1 MSGRAS
7 RRVRHDAELLPTR
20 ERFAQGDIVRV
31 VEAIVDVQ
39 GERCRP
45 YRGLD
50 TLERMERAQTIN
62 RQERRAGDKFHD
74 LFRRAMLDR
83 LRAADPG
90 RLPVILANGNGDR
103 AADGDEAARLVV
115 LSALDALGGLQ
126 TETGSCAWYVLGCE
140 FPLVDWAVSVSRGG
154 RRVSKLMASGILLSD
169 LQILRRYFGC

>member
-83 LRAADPG
+83 LRAADPT
-90 RLPVILANGNGDR
+90 RLPVLLNGNGGR

-140 FPLVDWAVSVSRGG
+140 FPLVTWAVSVSRGG

>member
-39 GERCRP
+39 GERCWP

-83 LRAADPG
+83 LRAADPT
-90 RLPVILANGNGDR
+90 RLPVLLNGNGGR

-140 FPLVDWAVSVSRGG
+140 FPLVNWAVSVSRGG

>member
-39 GERCRP
+39 GERCWP

-83 LRAADPG
+83 LRAADPT
-90 RLPVILANGNGDR
+90 RLPVLLNGNGGR

-140 FPLVDWAVSVSRGG
+140 FPLVDWAVAVSRGG

>member
-39 GERCRP
+39 GERCWP

-83 LRAADPG
+83 LRAADPT
-90 RLPVILANGNGDR
+90 RLPVLLNGNGGR